1 MRSLKLTMRLAKVSG
16 RQHPV
21 QELVNEN
28 AFLVHELSRQKA
40 IPRAHEPVSLQKE
53 IDSGMVK

>member
-1 MRSLKLTMRLAKVSG
+1 MRLAKVYA
-16 RQHPV
+16 RQHPI

-28 AFLVHELSRQKA
+28 VLLVPELSRQKA

-53 IDSGMVK
+53 IDSDMLK

>member
-1 MRSLKLTMRLAKVSG
+1 MRLAKVSG

-53 IDSGMVK
+53 IDRGMLK

>member
-1 MRSLKLTMRLAKVSG
+1 MLSLELTMRLAKVYA
-16 RQHPV
+16 RQHPI

-28 AFLVHELSRQKA
+28 VLLVPELSRQKA

-53 IDSGMVK
+53 IDSDMLK